1 MNFIK
6 DYNKV
11 PVFKKTF
18 TPVLASATTDK
29 YQDALDK
36 VNQQYGNSKS
46 ESDKVTL
53 TNLVKSI
60 NGIKEEEADGEV
72 PATEASQTLKNLI
85 AKHIG
90 GRRKTR
96 RSKRS
101 KTRRSRK

>member
-1 MNFIK
+1 MNFVK
-6 DYNKV
+6 DFRA

-18 TPVLASATTDK
+18 TPALASATIDK
-29 YQDALDK
+29 YQDALNK

-46 ESDKVTL
+46 ENDKVTL

-72 PATEASQTLKNLI
+72 PSVEASQTLKNLI

-90 GRRKTR
+90 GRKTR
-96 RSKRS
+96 RSNRK

>member
-6 DYNKV
+6 DFRA

-29 YQDALDK
+29 YQDALNK

-60 NGIKEEEADGEV
+60 NGIKEEETDGEV
-72 PATEASQTLKNLI
+72 PAEEASQTLKNLI
-85 AKHIG
+85 AKHVG

-96 RSKRS
+96 RSNRK